1 MSRAKNGSDENAG
14 ACAHERIYDVRIR
27 EMKAIATYGYAHG
40 YEHTYSSVV
49 RVCVG
54 GGACVRRAHIC
65 RAPDRGRRAVRAVG
79 SAVALLQQMG
89 PNWPGDCTPA
99 QSKCH
104 ARTRVSLCVCVCV
117 LVRADESRHACKH
130 PRNPMS
136 VTANMHTYMMM
147 KAGVQSHT
155 P

>member
-1 MSRAKNGSDENAG
+1 M
-14 ACAHERIYDVRIR
+14 
-27 EMKAIATYGYAHG
+27 
-40 YEHTYSSVV
+40 
-49 RVCVG
+49 
-54 GGACVRRAHIC
+54 
-65 RAPDRGRRAVRAVG
+65 RAVG

-104 ARTRVSLCVCVCV
+104 VRARVSLCVCVCVCVCV

-136 VTANMHTYMMM
+136 VTANMHTMMM

>member
-1 MSRAKNGSDENAG
+1 M
-14 ACAHERIYDVRIR
+14 
-27 EMKAIATYGYAHG
+27 
-40 YEHTYSSVV
+40 
-49 RVCVG
+49 
-54 GGACVRRAHIC
+54 
-65 RAPDRGRRAVRAVG
+65 RAVG

-99 QSKCH
+99 PVQVPR
-104 ARTRVSLCVCVCV
+104 ARARVSLCVCVCV
-117 LVRADESRHACKH
+117 LVRADESRHACKY